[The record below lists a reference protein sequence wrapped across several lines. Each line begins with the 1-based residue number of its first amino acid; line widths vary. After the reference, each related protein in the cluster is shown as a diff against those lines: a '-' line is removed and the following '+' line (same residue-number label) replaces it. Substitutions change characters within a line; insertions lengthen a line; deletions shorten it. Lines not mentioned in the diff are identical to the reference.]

1 MERMVILRPSELAG
15 RILLLGSGRQLFGRD
30 ECADIRLEDQHLSAV
45 HAAITNMD
53 GRVTVEDLGSSN
65 GTRVDG
71 ETIMGTR
78 SLRDGDVITFG
89 GVDALFEQTNDA
101 GTRPT
106 APSTTAL
113 PIEANSLRQNDRAVP
128 DRVTYDIDR
137 QSGRH
142 ISNVGH
148 DQYNSYV
155 QQRESFLREV
165 AASRTKARFI
175 FWTGLVMTAVGALGY
190 AFFLVKAIGEMDTA
204 SELGVEPPDFQLF
217 GPDTGLGIPAG
228 LIFFMFGFIGNIMLF
243 VGIVMWIV
251 AVARARKVDTD
262 PRHAWN
268 SPFVR

>member
-1 MERMVILRPSELAG
+1 MVILRPSELAG
-15 RILLLGSGRQLFGRD
+15 KILLLGSGRQLFGRD

-45 HAAITNMD
+45 HAAITNVD

-78 SLRDGDVITFG
+78 PLRDGDVITFG

-113 PIEANSLRQNDRAVP
+113 PIEANGLRRTDRAAP
-128 DRVTYDIDR
+128 GRVIYDVDR

-148 DQYNSYV
+148 DQYNSFV

-190 AFFLVKAIGEMDTA
+190 AFFLVKTHSRATSTMSPETRRSTA
-204 SELGVEPPDFQLF
+204 ASTAHSPPASPSSSPPNSRPRCVVPPEWSEPP
-217 GPDTGLGIPAG
+217 PTPTPYRTNCVSHTRTAEASPTG
-228 LIFFMFGFIGNIMLF
+228 
-243 VGIVMWIV
+243 
-251 AVARARKVDTD
+251 
-262 PRHAWN
+262 
-268 SPFVR
+268 